1 MEVLVVDVRLDLL
14 YDRVRYVVLVVVKE
28 ALKEPGRV
36 LQGGLARLPVV
47 IDLRRE
53 GKGEDR
59 LWGHVPSTASIVY
72 AHGR

>member
-1 MEVLVVDVRLDLL
+1 MEVLVVNVRLDLL
-14 YDRVRYVVLVVVKE
+14 YDYVRYVVLVVVKE
-28 ALKEPGRV
+28 ALKELGRV

-59 LWGHVPSTASIVY
+59 L
-72 AHGR
+72 

>member
-1 MEVLVVDVRLDLL
+1 MEVLVVNVRLDLL

-28 ALKEPGRV
+28 ALKELGRV

-59 LWGHVPSTASIVY
+59 L
-72 AHGR
+72 